1 MAQFDDSRPDFEPY
15 GFTCT
20 RWTPKR
26 MPRPDRHNE
35 IELNLLGTGSL
46 TYVLAGRKV
55 TIPAGR
61 LAMFWAAIPHQVVQA
76 RGTGDYF
83 VATIPLA
90 WFLQCEF
97 SQALV
102 EPILHGQI
110 IFDPGSDPIDRDR
123 FQTWLNDLDA
133 DPKGRQRPVF
143 LEMEARIL
151 RLALAIQ
158 ERKRYATR
166 SRENRRRGGR
176 LMELKQD
183 RLSKVEQIAA
193 FIAMHYKE
201 PLSAGDVGQHIGLH
215 PNHAMTLFKRAFGTT
230 VLNYL
235 TQHRISHAQRLLATT
250 RDKILSIA
258 LDSGFGSVSRFNAA
272 FRSACG
278 CSPREYRARHYLI
291 A

>member
-1 MAQFDDSRPDFEPY
+1 MR
-15 GFTCT
+15 
-20 RWTPKR
+20 
-26 MPRPDRHNE
+26 RPDRHNE

-61 LAMFWAAIPHQVVQA
+61 LALFWAAIPHQVVQA

-97 SQALV
+97 PQHLV

-110 IFDPGSDPIDRDR
+110 VFDPGSDPIDRHR
-123 FQTWLNDLDA
+123 FECWLNDLDA
-133 DPKGRQRPVF
+133 DPKKRQRPVF
-143 LEMEARIL
+143 LEMQARIL
-151 RLALAIQ
+151 RLSLAI
-158 ERKRYATR
+158 ETRKRFASR
-166 SRENRRRGGR
+166 SRSDRASPAG
-176 LMELKQD
+176 LMKLKDD

-201 PLSAGDVGQHIGLH
+201 PLAVEDVGNHVSLH

-272 FRSACG
+272 FKTACG
-278 CSPREYRARHYLI
+278 CSPREYRARHHFSS
-291 A
+291 